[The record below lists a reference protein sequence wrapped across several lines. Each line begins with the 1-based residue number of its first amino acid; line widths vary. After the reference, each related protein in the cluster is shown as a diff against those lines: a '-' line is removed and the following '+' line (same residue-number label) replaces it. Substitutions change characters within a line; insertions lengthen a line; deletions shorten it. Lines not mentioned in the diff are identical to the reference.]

1 MSDKVN
7 HYFWIVMRS
16 IQDRQL
22 LDKRL
27 IDDEEFAERFR
38 QVSAPIQVMTAIKVI
53 DPFTTFDAT
62 RVIDPPKLIPLT
74 VAEVSQAELTVE
86 ISLFSWTVAQEAA
99 DWGKNDEFGKDFLS
113 SRTDAFLIALVP

>member
-38 QVSAPIQVMTAIKVI
+38 QVSAPIQAMTAIKVI

-74 VAEVSQAELTVE
+74 VDHVSQAHLTVE
-86 ISLFSWTVAQEAA
+86 ISSFSWPKAQEAA
-99 DWGKNDEFGKDFLS
+99 DWAKHDDFGKDFLS
-113 SRTDAFLIALVP
+113 SSTDAFLIALVP